1 MATPIVPITT
11 HQTDAKAR
19 LPGWLADSTNFR
31 AFLDVLV
38 APYQDIEDLL
48 ISLLDGHSI
57 ENAIGVQLDVIG
69 RILDSVRTSLG
80 QPDADYRSQ
89 LFGRAAELSKAGEV
103 ETLISTWLG
112 IWEPIRVLYD
122 EFQPAAFEL
131 IAELLVDPEDPDQ
144 DAAAVSAIARA
155 KGGGIRAILAIG
167 VPIMF
172 LWGDSADADGSGDL
186 ADAPDTGWGDSA
198 DADAN
203 GDITPGAGNG
213 GNFTRIL

>member
-1 MATPIVPITT
+1 MAIRITKIT
-11 HQTDAKAR
+11 AHATDAKAR
-19 LPGWLADSTNFR
+19 LPGWLINSNNYR

-48 ISLLDGHSI
+48 ISMLDGHSI
-57 ENAIGVQLDVIG
+57 DTAIGVQLDVIG
-69 RILDSVRTSLG
+69 RILDSARTSAG
-80 QPDADYRSQ
+80 QPDEDYRTQ
-89 LFGRAAELSKAGEV
+89 LYGRAAELSKAGEV

-131 IAELLVDPEDPDQ
+131 IAELAVDPGDPDQ
-144 DAAAVSAIARA
+144 DAAAVAAIARA
-155 KGGGIRAILAIG
+155 KAGGVRPILAIG
-167 VPIMF
+167 VPILF

-186 ADAPDTGWGDSA
+186 PDDADTGWGDSA

-203 GDITPGAGNG
+203 GDITPGAGKG